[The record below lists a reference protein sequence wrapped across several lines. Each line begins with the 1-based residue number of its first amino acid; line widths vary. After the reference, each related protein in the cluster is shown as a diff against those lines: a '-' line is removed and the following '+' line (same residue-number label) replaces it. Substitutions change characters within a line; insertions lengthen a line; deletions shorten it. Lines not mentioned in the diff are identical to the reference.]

1 VGSKYDMIL
10 LIIPN
15 IGYSGADSGSSD
27 TRYLEREMLLW
38 MRVEFEVS
46 ADV

>member
-15 IGYSGADSGSSD
+15 IGYSGADSGRSD
-27 TRYLEREMLLW
+27 TRYLELEMLLW